1 MAELKIKITADA
13 KPASEALSNL
23 SGNVKKFRNELLKSN
38 SIEEAEQGT
47 LDRYVE
53 AVRLRNEYDRA
64 TKSQMQALRSES
76 KHLSEEIFILSKRFG
91 EDNDTVRTF
100 REQLAGTKQEM
111 ENFTA
116 NMDDAGNASG
126 KTGLK
131 LLSVAKNILKFQ
143 LLMGPITSVVRGFR
157 TTLSDSVKLAGEAEQ
172 RFSKLATVFD
182 GFGDS
187 AKRMA
192 QSLASS
198 IGVANSTAASA
209 LSTVGDLLQAQG
221 MGTGESLSTAASWV
235 SAFQDIIAFKDI
247 NMSLEEFAQNFMSG
261 AAGNLRNFRTFG
273 SIVKES
279 AVQAELAKKGLD
291 KLTGSEL
298 ELAKMTTRAN
308 MALEQ
313 QKNAMGATEREWNT
327 MLSVNRRLNEA
338 QKQFKENLG
347 DELNQTLKPMRTVL
361 TDILDAWNNIVK
373 AKERYANVKAGTL
386 EATPQYDE
394 NSSSQ
399 RMALQQ
405 MIIENRAGIRQGNSM
420 VYNMTGDIA
429 SRIAA
434 ATGASLVQV
443 LDMFEKMGGV
453 DSRNYDRDQILKQAA
468 ESLAAIVQQQKD
480 QSQIESNL
488 GTIRSMV
495 QGADNF
501 IELLASITG
510 AGGGINAQNLSWM
523 ETLKYNINGKEIVQ
537 KKIAEY
543 INENITGAMESI
555 SSADL
560 ASWSDAI
567 SEALGESDMDAMLKG
582 RAESFRQF
590 YEALHNY
597 FSKDGVLSEDEISR
611 LGDIRIAYQEAKKA
625 AEDYMASLQ
634 AQTSLQA
641 YGDRLRT
648 SALVATGMD
657 ASEAGVRVSWANELA
672 EIGKLFKELGTNTIE
687 INGQMYKQKDLIALV
702 NEQYGEQIDKIKEA
716 NKAMTSWENAL
727 AQVKDSPLFKS
738 IDQFKTDFAA
748 GKEWAAGKG
757 ATEGAANAA
766 GVGAGIAGFLA
777 TLATQTETF
786 QKFMDI
792 LQPAIETMNNFLKPL
807 QPAIEAIGE
816 AISYMVYAILKPL
829 WDSKVIQII
838 ATALLTIG
846 KVVET
851 IAAAVTN
858 VGRGIGNFFRG
869 LFGMEKKAYEDIGA
883 IWDDYY
889 TTLDQIWGATF
900 QIAKNTDPSND
911 ERLKAYREMYE
922 KGMITESE
930 FSALLRGIQ
939 GARYDSVRTSGS
951 YAWNNGRAGTTNV
964 YYGDLK
970 FTINGTNLSAD
981 QIADAVARKIEFNNR
996 TGHYSY
1002 A

>member
-1 MAELKIKITADA
+1 
-13 KPASEALSNL
+13 
-23 SGNVKKFRNELLKSN
+23 
-38 SIEEAEQGT
+38 
-47 LDRYVE
+47 
-53 AVRLRNEYDRA
+53 
-64 TKSQMQALRSES
+64 
-76 KHLSEEIFILSKRFG
+76 
-91 EDNDTVRTF
+91 
-100 REQLAGTKQEM
+100 
-111 ENFTA
+111 
-116 NMDDAGNASG
+116 
-126 KTGLK
+126 
-131 LLSVAKNILKFQ
+131 
-143 LLMGPITSVVRGFR
+143 
-157 TTLSDSVKLAGEAEQ
+157 
-172 RFSKLATVFD
+172 
-182 GFGDS
+182 
-187 AKRMA
+187 
-192 QSLASS
+192 
-198 IGVANSTAASA
+198 
-209 LSTVGDLLQAQG
+209 
-221 MGTGESLSTAASWV
+221 
-235 SAFQDIIAFKDI
+235 
-247 NMSLEEFAQNFMSG
+247 
-261 AAGNLRNFRTFG
+261 
-273 SIVKES
+273 
-279 AVQAELAKKGLD
+279 
-291 KLTGSEL
+291 
-298 ELAKMTTRAN
+298 
-308 MALEQ
+308 
-313 QKNAMGATEREWNT
+313 
-327 MLSVNRRLNEA
+327 
-338 QKQFKENLG
+338 
-347 DELNQTLKPMRTVL
+347 
-361 TDILDAWNNIVK
+361 
-373 AKERYANVKAGTL
+373 
-386 EATPQYDE
+386 
-394 NSSSQ
+394 
-399 RMALQQ
+399 
-405 MIIENRAGIRQGNSM
+405 M

-687 INGQMYKQKDLIALV
+687 INGQMYEQKDLIALV
-702 NEQYGEQIDKIKEA
+702 NEQYNEQIDKIKEA

-757 ATEGAANAA
+757 ASEGMANAA

-792 LQPAIETMNNFLKPL
+792 LQPAVETMNNFLKPL
-807 QPAIEAIGE
+807 QPAIDAIAEAV
-816 AISYMVYAILKPL
+816 SYLVYALIEPL
-829 WDSKVIQII
+829 FPVIQVV
-838 ATALLTIG
+838 ATVLLTIG
-846 KVVET
+846 KVVST
-851 IAAAVTN
+851 IAAAVSN
-858 VGRGIGNFFRG
+858 VGKGFYNFIADTIGQ
-869 LFGMEKKAYEDIGA
+869 LWGMERKEYTDIGA
-883 IWDDYY
+883 IWDDYNDK
-889 TTLDQIWGATF
+889 LDKIWSATM
-900 QIAKNTDPSND
+900 QVAKNTDPSND

-981 QIADAVARKIEFNNR
+981 QIADAVARRIEFNNR